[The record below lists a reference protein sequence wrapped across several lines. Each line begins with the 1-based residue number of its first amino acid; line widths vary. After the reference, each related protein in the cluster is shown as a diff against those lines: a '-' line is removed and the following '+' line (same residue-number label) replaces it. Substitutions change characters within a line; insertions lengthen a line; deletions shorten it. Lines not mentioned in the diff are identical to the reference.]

1 MSDVLLHLALS
12 LAAYTLLCSVPA
24 TAFLKFFAR
33 PLTWGQAFVIS
44 VCCFMITTALIAVY
58 FFVKVATG
66 IPSSVDALATIA
78 TLILTGVLI
87 TRRAQAYGID
97 KAQWFGVG
105 GKTILALL
113 AFSWVL
119 AGGVYVL
126 ITVLHS

>member
-1 MSDVLLHLALS
+1 MSDVLLHLTLG

-44 VCCFMITTALIAVY
+44 ICCFVITTALIAVY

-66 IPSSVDALATIA
+66 IPSLVDALATIA
-78 TLILTGVLI
+78 MLILTGILI
-87 TRRAQAYGID
+87 TRRARAYGID
-97 KAQWFGVG
+97 KAGWLGVG

-126 ITVLHS
+126 ITVLHA